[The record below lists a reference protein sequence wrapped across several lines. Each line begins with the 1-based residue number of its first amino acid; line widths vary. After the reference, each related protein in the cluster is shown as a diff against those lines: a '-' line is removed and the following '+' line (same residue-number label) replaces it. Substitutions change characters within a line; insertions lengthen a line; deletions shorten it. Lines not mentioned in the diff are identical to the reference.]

1 MNNKELMNNVSG
13 NLNRDLPCKKHRDEE
28 NSISMEILTGSS
40 FGYDTATAK
49 KLMQDIEGGRECDLI
64 FIDEDEGRIDLY
76 LAVKNKVGT
85 KNGSDLYRL
94 EYASKNGY
102 RVILE
107 NTSYFPKFMDCD
119 GYAYDEK
126 GVLIDE

>member
-1 MNNKELMNNVSG
+1 MTNKELKHNIFG
-13 NLNRDLPCKKHRDEE
+13 NLDRNLPGKKNRDEDH
-28 NSISMEILTGSS
+28 SISMEILTGSS

-49 KLMQDIEGGRECDLI
+49 KLMKDIEGGSECDLI
-64 FIDEDEGRIDLY
+64 FLDEDEGRIDLY
-76 LAVKNKVGT
+76 LAVKYKVGT
-85 KNGSDLYRL
+85 KNGSDLYHL
-94 EYASKNGY
+94 EYVDKNGY

-126 GVLIDE
+126 GVLLDE